1 MWRGKMRIGLKK
13 RYLVF
18 LIAGI
23 VAILFILGIINK
35 KTVRYITK
43 PVTLETIT
51 QYVEASGTIKP
62 INTIE
67 VGTQVSGTVAKIYV
81 DYNSVVKKGD
91 LLAELDPSLF
101 QANVDQST
109 AKLSNAK
116 AAQAKAN
123 STLNYKKNNYLR
135 YKHLYDKN
143 YVSKDEV
150 ELAYA
155 NYQQALAEVAAA
167 NAEVS
172 AAQATLTNNMTN
184 LGYSKITSPVDGT
197 VILRAVDVGQT
208 VAASFNTPTLFEVAK
223 DLTQMQIETSVSE
236 ADIGK
241 IKVGQ
246 KAKYTL
252 DGYQDRSFEGEVT
265 QVRLAS
271 TTTNNVVTYT
281 VIVSVDNSEGLV
293 IPGMSANVSIVTN
306 SVKDALCVPSQALKF
321 TPDTAGK
328 KYDKQGIWIQTK
340 TGLKRYDIELGIS
353 DDNKVQIISDEIKA
367 GDKVVVMTSGGKK
380 KMPAGGGRHPM

>member
-1 MWRGKMRIGLKK
+1 MDINIKK
-13 RYLVF
+13 RYI
-18 LIAGI
+18 LIAMAGI
-23 VAILFILGIINK
+23 LALLAVLSIINK
-35 KTVRYITK
+35 NTVRYITK
-43 PVTLETIT
+43 PVTKETIT

-109 AKLSNAK
+109 AKLSNAQ
-116 AAQAKAN
+116 AAFSKAN

-167 NAEVS
+167 RAEVS
-172 AAQATLTNNMTN
+172 AAQATLNNNMTN

-246 KAKYTL
+246 KAAYTL
-252 DGYQDRSFEGEVT
+252 DGYQDRTFEGEVT

-293 IPGMSANVSIVTN
+293 IPGMSANVSIITD

-321 TPDTAGK
+321 TPETSGK
-328 KYDKQGIWIQTK
+328 KYEKQGVWIQTK
-340 TGLKRYDIELGIS
+340 TGLKRYDVELGVS
-353 DDNKVQIISDEIKA
+353 DDNKTQIISNEIKA
-367 GDKVVVMTSGGKK
+367 GDKVVVSIAGMKRKASGGAR
-380 KMPAGGGRHPM
+380 PPF

>member
-1 MWRGKMRIGLKK
+1 M
-13 RYLVF
+13 
-18 LIAGI
+18 
-23 VAILFILGIINK
+23 NK
-35 KTVRYITK
+35 KIILTIVSVLILILCVYLFNSKRVKYITK
-43 PVTLETIT
+43 PVTQETIT

-62 INTIE
+62 INTIA
-67 VGTQVSGTVAKIYV
+67 VGTQVSGTVAGIYV

-101 QANVDQST
+101 QSNVDQST
-109 AKLSNAK
+109 AKLNNAK
-116 AAQAKAN
+116 ATLSRATA
-123 STLNYKKNNYLR
+123 SLNYKKNNYQR
-135 YKHLYDKN
+135 YKNLYAKN

-155 NYQQALAEVAAA
+155 NYQQALAEVASA
-167 NAEVS
+167 NAEVN
-172 AAQATLTNNMTN
+172 AAQATLNNNLTN

-197 VILRAVDVGQT
+197 VISRAVDVGQT

-246 KAKYTL
+246 VAKYTL
-252 DGYQDRSFEGEVT
+252 DGYQDKTFEGKVT

-281 VIVSVDNSEGLV
+281 VIISVDNSEGFV
-293 IPGMSANVSIVTN
+293 IPGMTANVSIIT
-306 SVKDALCVPSQALKF
+306 SDVKNALCVPNQALKF
-321 TPDTAGK
+321 SPADNTK
-328 KYDKQGIWIQTK
+328 KYEKQGVWIKTN
-340 TGLKRYDIELGIS
+340 TGLKRYDVELGAF
-353 DDNKVQIISDEIKA
+353 DDNKTQIITSEVQV
-367 GDKVVVMTSGGKK
+367 GDKVCVSSTGGGKSK
-380 KMPAGGGRHPM
+380 KATGMRPPRI